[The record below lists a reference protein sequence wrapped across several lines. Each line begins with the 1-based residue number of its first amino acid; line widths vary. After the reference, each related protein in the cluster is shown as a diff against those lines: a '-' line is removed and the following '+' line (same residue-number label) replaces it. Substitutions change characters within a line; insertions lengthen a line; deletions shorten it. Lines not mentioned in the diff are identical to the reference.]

1 MASASYSDGVT
12 GQDKDALERPTLT
25 VRLLWTGGWDSTFRL
40 LTLISE
46 PDCIVQPYYVIDRS
60 RPSLSIELD
69 TIEKIIQ
76 VCRVPGR
83 FPGTVLQPIIAN
95 KDDISPNSEI
105 EERYKSLFSK
115 KVTLADQYEWL
126 SRYAAEEGLTNLEL
140 CITSNCRISSIVEN
154 YCGESS
160 KNLRN
165 DVPDDVLMF
174 KYFSFPLARIN
185 KNQMKQI
192 SSDRGFDDIMNMTW
206 FCQKNSKWPC
216 GSCNSCHAAITGGLA
231 HRIGWRGL
239 LLHATQLIWV
249 EKAIGK
255 TPEWLRA
262 ELRKFGVGTIV
273 LNLRQ
278 RCRLWLYRQILRSE

>member
-12 GQDKDALERPTLT
+12 GQDQDALERPTPT
-25 VRLLWTGGWDSTFRL
+25 VLLLWTGAWDSTFRL

-46 PDCIVQPYYVIDRS
+46 TDCIVQPYYVIDRS
-60 RPSLSIELD
+60 RPSWSIELD
-69 TIEKIIQ
+69 TIEKIMQ

-95 KDDISPNSEI
+95 KDDISPHSEI

-115 KVTLADQYEWL
+115 KVSLADQYEWL
-126 SRYAAEEGLTNLEL
+126 SRYATRA
-140 CITSNCRISSIVEN
+140 
-154 YCGESS
+154 
-160 KNLRN
+160 
-165 DVPDDVLMF
+165 
-174 KYFSFPLARIN
+174 
-185 KNQMKQI
+185 
-192 SSDRGFDDIMNMTW
+192 
-206 FCQKNSKWPC
+206 
-216 GSCNSCHAAITGGLA
+216 
-231 HRIGWRGL
+231 RGL